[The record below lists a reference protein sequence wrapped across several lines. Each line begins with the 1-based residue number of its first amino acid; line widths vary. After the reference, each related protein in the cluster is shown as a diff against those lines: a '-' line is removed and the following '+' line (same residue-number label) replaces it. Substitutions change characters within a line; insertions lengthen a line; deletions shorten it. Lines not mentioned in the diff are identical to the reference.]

1 MGERGVTPTGRLEKR
16 THAPQ
21 QFYRYLITPSGQPS
35 SSEAECLR
43 GFREGISIDR
53 NFKFDAAQQL
63 RAVVQLCAVARF
75 NFSLFHF
82 YHTLVN
88 SSSRS
93 CEQAEQIL

>member
-1 MGERGVTPTGRLEKR
+1 MSALPPKADIRCR
-16 THAPQ
+16 
-21 QFYRYLITPSGQPS
+21 RYLITPRDGQAARPS
-35 SSEAECLR
+35 A
-43 GFREGISIDR
+43 FAREGISIDR
-53 NFKFDAAQQL
+53 NFKFDAVQQL
-63 RAVVQLCAVARF
+63 RAVEQLCAVACF

>member
-1 MGERGVTPTGRLEKR
+1 MSPGSSDVRFTPESGHSVPTLFDHPLGTAKQRGRV
-16 THAPQ
+16 
-21 QFYRYLITPSGQPS
+21 PSRGKGFLSTETS
-35 SSEAECLR
+35 S
-43 GFREGISIDR
+43 
-53 NFKFDAAQQL
+53 FDAVQQL
-63 RAVVQLCAVARF
+63 RAVEQLCAVACF